1 MRSLVSS
8 EKQMPVA
15 QGQAAEDRAQ
25 YLTFRLGAELYAIGI
40 LNIKEIMEYGA
51 ITTVPMLPAFIGGV
65 INVRGA
71 VVPVI
76 DLLARFGKGASQV
89 TKRTCIVI
97 LDLETEGE
105 MQSVGVMVDSVS
117 EVVEILAADIEPA
130 PTFGAGIR
138 ADFIRGMGKIAGKF
152 VVILDVGRVL
162 SVEEISALAQAS
174 GHAHAAAAFGNAAA
188 AQPLA
193 A

>member
-1 MRSLVSS
+1 MGSLASS
-8 EKQMPVA
+8 EKQLPVV
-15 QGQAAEDRAQ
+15 QDNGAEDRAQ

-40 LNIKEIMEYGA
+40 LNIKEIMEFGA
-51 ITTVPMLPAFIGGV
+51 ITTVPMMPAFISGV

-97 LDLETEGE
+97 LDLDAEGE
-105 MQSVGVMVDSVS
+105 TQSVGVMVDSVS
-117 EVVEILAADIEPA
+117 EVVEILATDIEPA

-138 ADFIRGMGKIAGKF
+138 ADFIRGMGKIGGKF

-174 GHAHAAAAFGNAAA
+174 GHAHAAAAFGSAAA
-188 AQPLA
+188 AA
-193 A
+193 

>member
-1 MRSLVSS
+1 MGSLASS
-8 EKQMPVA
+8 EKQLPVVQD
-15 QGQAAEDRAQ
+15 QGAEDRAQ

-40 LNIKEIMEYGA
+40 LNIKEIMEFGA
-51 ITTVPMLPAFIGGV
+51 ITTVPMMPAFISGV

-97 LDLETEGE
+97 LDLEAEGE
-105 MQSVGVMVDSVS
+105 TQSVGVMVDSVS
-117 EVVEILAADIEPA
+117 EVVEILASDIEPA

-138 ADFIRGMGKIAGKF
+138 ADFIRGMGKIGGKF

-174 GHAHAAAAFGNAAA
+174 GHAHAAAAFASAAA
-188 AQPLA
+188 A
-193 A
+193 